1 MYRSVTIFK
10 HFPQLLNKLSE
21 YSLIPLFLL
30 KTKKMIP
37 RVQYK
42 IIKEKIASNKMLLLS
57 GPREVGKQSIV
68 REILTAT
75 GFKFLEFHG
84 QKKLTKKLFEKIDEN
99 TLKTL
104 FGDYRFVVIHEA
116 QYLDQLQLVIEE
128 LLSDSWK
135 GTLILTCSYEPVID
149 EVLREVLQLQGLEVQ
164 LMPPSFYELAQH
176 NGLPVEEGLLEQR
189 LIYGN
194 YPSVVMDLANAE
206 AKLKELVDQVI
217 FTNLGVTDRINKG
230 DKLMRMLQVLA
241 FEVGYSISY
250 NDVGDRCGLDNETVE
265 RYIDLLEKSFVLIKL
280 PSYFNNHRYELKK
293 SHTIYFV
300 DNGIR
305 NVLINNFNPM
315 TIRNDWDQIW
325 RNWLISERI
334 KWNRINNKE
343 VEYYFWKTHTKQ
355 IMDYIEVENG
365 VVSAY
370 KTSWEK
376 RKKMKFPAS
385 FAEAYPFS
393 KSFALN
399 RSTYWGFLT
408 KR

>member
-1 MYRSVTIFK
+1 
-10 HFPQLLNKLSE
+10 
-21 YSLIPLFLL
+21 
-30 KTKKMIP
+30 MIP
-37 RVQYK
+37 RIQYK
-42 IIKEKIASNKMLLLS
+42 AIKQKIATNKLLLLT
-57 GPREVGKQSIV
+57 GPREVGKQTIV
-68 REILTAT
+68 QEILTAA
-75 GFKFLEFHG
+75 GFAYTELNG
-84 QKKLTKKLFEKIDEN
+84 QKRATKKMFEVVSEES
-99 TLKTL
+99 LKES
-104 FGDYRFVVIHEA
+104 FGLNRYVVIHEA
-116 QYLDQLQLVIEE
+116 QYLDKLQEIIEV
-128 LLSDSWK
+128 LLSTDWNI
-135 GTLILTCSYEPVID
+135 TLILTCSYEPVMD
-149 EVLREVLQLQGLEVQ
+149 ELLREVLQLQGLEMQ

-176 NGLPVEEGLLEQR
+176 NGLPVEESLLEQR

-194 YPSVVMDLANAE
+194 YPSVVSNLE
-206 AKLKELVDQVI
+206 KAKPKLRELVDQVI

-230 DKLMRMLQVLA
+230 KKLMHMLQLLA
-241 FEVGYSISY
+241 FEVGDAISY
-250 NDVGDRCGLDNETVE
+250 NDIGDRCGLDNETVE

-315 TIRNDWDQIW
+315 NLRNDWDKIW
-325 RNWLISERI
+325 KNWLISERI
-334 KWNRINNKE
+334 KWNQLNNKE

-365 VVSAY
+365 SVSAY

-393 KSFALN
+393 KLFALN

-408 KR
+408 KK

>member
-1 MYRSVTIFK
+1 
-10 HFPQLLNKLSE
+10 
-21 YSLIPLFLL
+21 
-30 KTKKMIP
+30 MIP
-37 RVQYK
+37 RIQYK
-42 IIKEKIASNKMLLLS
+42 HIKQKIATNKILLLT

-68 REILTAT
+68 QEILTAA
-75 GFKFLEFHG
+75 GLAYLELNG
-84 QKKLTKKLFEKIDEN
+84 QKRVTKKMFESINEE
-99 TLKTL
+99 TLKES
-104 FGDYRFVVIHEA
+104 FGKNRYVVIHEA
-116 QYLDQLQLVIEE
+116 QYLDKLQEIIEV
-128 LLSDSWK
+128 LLSSDWNI
-135 GTLILTCSYEPVID
+135 TLILTCSYEPVMD
-149 EVLREVLQLQGLEVQ
+149 EVLREVLQLQGLEMQ

-176 NGLPVEEGLLEQR
+176 NGLPVEESLLEQR

-194 YPSVVMDLANAE
+194 YPSVVSNLDK
-206 AKLKELVDQVI
+206 AKSKLRELVDQVI

-230 DKLMRMLQVLA
+230 KKLMHMLQILA
-241 FEVGYSISY
+241 FEIGDAISY
-250 NDVGDRCGLDNETVE
+250 NDIGERCGLDNETVE

-293 SHTIYFV
+293 SHTIYFL

-315 TIRNDWDQIW
+315 HLRNDWDKIW
-325 RNWLISERI
+325 KNWLISERI
-334 KWNRINNKE
+334 KWNRLNNKQ

-355 IMDYIEVENG
+355 IMDFIEVENG
-365 VVSAY
+365 SVSAY

-408 KR
+408 KK

>member
-1 MYRSVTIFK
+1 
-10 HFPQLLNKLSE
+10 
-21 YSLIPLFLL
+21 
-30 KTKKMIP
+30 MIP

-42 IIKEKIASNKMLLLS
+42 TIKQKIATNKLLLLT
-57 GPREVGKQSIV
+57 GPREVGKQTIV
-68 REILTAT
+68 QEILTAS
-75 GFKFLEFHG
+75 GYAYMELNG
-84 QKKLTKKLFEKIDEN
+84 QKRVTKKMFEAVNEES
-99 TLKTL
+99 LKES
-104 FGDYRFVVIHEA
+104 FGQNRFVVIHEA
-116 QYLDQLQLVIEE
+116 QYLDKLQDIIEV
-128 LLSDSWK
+128 LLSSDWNI
-135 GTLILTCSYEPVID
+135 TLILTCSYEPVMD
-149 EVLREVLQLQGLEVQ
+149 ELLREVLQLQGLEMQ

-176 NGLPVEEGLLEQR
+176 NGLPVEESLLEQR

-194 YPSVVMDLANAE
+194 YPSVVSNLE
-206 AKLKELVDQVI
+206 KAKPKLRELVDQVI

-230 DKLMRMLQVLA
+230 KKLMHMLQLLA
-241 FEVGYSISY
+241 FEVGDSISY
-250 NDVGDRCGLDNETVE
+250 NDIGDRCGLDNETVE

-293 SHTIYFV
+293 SHCIYFV

-315 TIRNDWDQIW
+315 SLRNDWDKIW
-325 RNWLISERI
+325 KNWLVSERI
-334 KWNRINNKE
+334 KWNRLNNKE

-365 VVSAY
+365 SISAY

-408 KR
+408 KK

>member
-1 MYRSVTIFK
+1 
-10 HFPQLLNKLSE
+10 
-21 YSLIPLFLL
+21 
-30 KTKKMIP
+30 MIP

-42 IIKEKIASNKMLLLS
+42 TIKQKIATNKLLLLT
-57 GPREVGKQSIV
+57 GPREVGKQTIV
-68 REILTAT
+68 QEILTAS
-75 GFKFLEFHG
+75 GYAYMELNG
-84 QKKLTKKLFEKIDEN
+84 QKRVTKKMFEAVNEES
-99 TLKTL
+99 LKES
-104 FGDYRFVVIHEA
+104 FGQNRFVVIHEA
-116 QYLDQLQLVIEE
+116 QYLDKLQDIIEV
-128 LLSDSWK
+128 LLSSDWNI
-135 GTLILTCSYEPVID
+135 TLILTCSYEPVMD
-149 EVLREVLQLQGLEVQ
+149 ELLREVLQLQGLEMH

-176 NGLPVEEGLLEQR
+176 NGLPVEESLLEQR

-194 YPSVVMDLANAE
+194 YPSVVSNLE
-206 AKLKELVDQVI
+206 KAKPKLRELVDQVI

-230 DKLMRMLQVLA
+230 KKLMHMLQLLA
-241 FEVGYSISY
+241 FEVGDSISY
-250 NDVGDRCGLDNETVE
+250 NDIGDRCGLDNETVE

-293 SHTIYFV
+293 SHCIYFV

-315 TIRNDWDQIW
+315 SLRNDWDKIW
-325 RNWLISERI
+325 KNWLVSERI
-334 KWNRINNKE
+334 KWNRLNNKE

-365 VVSAY
+365 SISAY

-408 KR
+408 KK

>member
-1 MYRSVTIFK
+1 
-10 HFPQLLNKLSE
+10 
-21 YSLIPLFLL
+21 
-30 KTKKMIP
+30 MIP
-37 RVQYK
+37 RIQYK
-42 IIKEKIASNKMLLLS
+42 AIKEKIASNKLLLLS
-57 GPREVGKQSIV
+57 GPREVGKQTIV
-68 REILTAT
+68 QEILTAT
-75 GFKFLEFHG
+75 GYEFLELNAR
-84 QKKLTKKLFEKIDEN
+84 KTATKKLFEEV
-99 TLKTL
+99 TEESLKAI
-104 FGDYRFVVIHEA
+104 FGSYRFVVIHEA
-116 QYLDQLQLVIEE
+116 QYLDKLQLIIEE
-128 LLSDSWK
+128 LLADSWK

-149 EVLREVLQLQGLEVQ
+149 EVLREVLQLQGLEVK

-194 YPSVVMDLANAE
+194 YPSVVTDLPNAE
-206 AKLKELVDQVI
+206 SKLWELVDQVI

-230 DKLMRMLQVLA
+230 GKLMRMLQILA
-241 FEVGYSISY
+241 FEVGDAISY
-250 NDVGDRCGLDNETVE
+250 NDVGERSGLDNETVE
-265 RYIDLLEKSFVLIKL
+265 RYINLLEKSFVLIKL

-315 TIRNDWDQIW
+315 TLRNDWDQIW

-334 KWNRINNKE
+334 KWNQLNNKE

-355 IMDYIEVENG
+355 IMDYLEVENG
-365 VVSAY
+365 AVSAY

-385 FAEAYPFS
+385 FSEAYPFS

-408 KR
+408 KK

>member
-1 MYRSVTIFK
+1 
-10 HFPQLLNKLSE
+10 
-21 YSLIPLFLL
+21 
-30 KTKKMIP
+30 MIP

-42 IIKEKIASNKMLLLS
+42 TIKEKIASNKLLLLS

-84 QKKLTKKLFEKIDEN
+84 QKKLTKKLFKKIDES

-128 LLSDSWK
+128 LLSDNWK

-176 NGLPVEEGLLEQR
+176 NGLPVEESLLEQR

-194 YPSVVMDLANAE
+194 YPSVVSDLTNAE
-206 AKLKELVDQVI
+206 IKLKELVEQVI

-230 DKLMRMLQVLA
+230 DKLMRMLQILA
-241 FEVGYSISY
+241 FEVGSSISY

-315 TIRNDWDQIW
+315 ILRNDWDQIW

-365 VVSAY
+365 VISAY

-408 KR
+408 KK

>member
-1 MYRSVTIFK
+1 
-10 HFPQLLNKLSE
+10 
-21 YSLIPLFLL
+21 
-30 KTKKMIP
+30 MIP
-37 RVQYK
+37 RIQYK
-42 IIKEKIASNKMLLLS
+42 TIKEKIASNKLLLLS
-57 GPREVGKQSIV
+57 GPREVGKQTIV
-68 REILTAT
+68 QEILTSA
-75 GFKFLEFHG
+75 GYEFLELNA
-84 QKKLTKKLFEKIDEN
+84 QKKSVKKRFEEVSEAS
-99 TLKTL
+99 LKEI
-104 FGDYRFVVIHEA
+104 FGNHRFVVIHEA
-116 QYLDQLQLVIEE
+116 QYIEKLQLIIEE

-135 GTLILTCSYEPVID
+135 GTLILTCSYEPLID
-149 EVLREVLQLQGLEVQ
+149 EVLREVLQLQGLEVK

-176 NGLPVEEGLLEQR
+176 NGLPIEEGLLEQR

-194 YPSVVMDLANAE
+194 YPSVVTDLANAE
-206 AKLKELVDQVI
+206 SKLRELVDQVI

-230 DKLMRMLQVLA
+230 GKLMRMLQILA
-241 FEVGYSISY
+241 FEVGDAISY
-250 NDVGDRCGLDNETVE
+250 NDVGERSGLDNETVE
-265 RYIDLLEKSFVLIKL
+265 RYINLLEKSFVLIKL

-315 TIRNDWDQIW
+315 TLRNDWDQIW
-325 RNWLISERI
+325 RNWLVSERI
-334 KWNRINNKE
+334 KWNQLNNKE

-408 KR
+408 KK

>member
-1 MYRSVTIFK
+1 
-10 HFPQLLNKLSE
+10 
-21 YSLIPLFLL
+21 
-30 KTKKMIP
+30 MIP
-37 RVQYK
+37 RIQYK
-42 IIKEKIASNKMLLLS
+42 QIKQKIATNKLLLLT
-57 GPREVGKQSIV
+57 GPREVGKQTIV
-68 REILTAT
+68 QEILASA
-75 GFKFLEFHG
+75 GYVYMELNG
-84 QKKLTKKLFEKIDEN
+84 QKRATKKLFETVNEES
-99 TLKTL
+99 LKEA
-104 FGDYRFVVIHEA
+104 FGQNRFVVIHEA
-116 QYLDQLQLVIEE
+116 QYLDKLQAIIEV
-128 LLSDSWK
+128 LLSSEWNI
-135 GTLILTCSYEPVID
+135 TLILTCSYEPVMD
-149 EVLREVLQLQGLEVQ
+149 ELLREVLQLQGLEMQ

-176 NGLPVEEGLLEQR
+176 NGLPVEESLLEQR

-194 YPSVVMDLANAE
+194 YPSVVSNLE
-206 AKLKELVDQVI
+206 KAKPKLRELIDQVI

-230 DKLMRMLQVLA
+230 KKLMHMLQLLA
-241 FEVGYSISY
+241 FEVGDAISY
-250 NDVGDRCGLDNETVE
+250 NDIGERCGLDNETVE

-315 TIRNDWDQIW
+315 HLRNDWDKIW
-325 RNWLISERI
+325 KNWLISERI
-334 KWNRINNKE
+334 KWNRLNNKE
-343 VEYYFWKTHTKQ
+343 VEYFFWKTHTKQ

-365 VVSAY
+365 SVSAY

-408 KR
+408 KK

>member
-1 MYRSVTIFK
+1 
-10 HFPQLLNKLSE
+10 
-21 YSLIPLFLL
+21 
-30 KTKKMIP
+30 MIP
-37 RVQYK
+37 RIQYK
-42 IIKEKIASNKMLLLS
+42 AIKQKIATNKLLLLT
-57 GPREVGKQSIV
+57 GPREVGKQTIV
-68 REILTAT
+68 QEILTAA
-75 GFKFLEFHG
+75 GFAYMELNG
-84 QKKLTKKLFEKIDEN
+84 QKRITKKMFEVVSEES
-99 TLKTL
+99 LKES
-104 FGDYRFVVIHEA
+104 FGLNRYVVIHEA
-116 QYLDQLQLVIEE
+116 QYLDKLQEIIEV
-128 LLSDSWK
+128 LLSTDWDI
-135 GTLILTCSYEPVID
+135 TLILTCSYEPVMD
-149 EVLREVLQLQGLEVQ
+149 ELLREVLQLQGLEMQ

-176 NGLPVEEGLLEQR
+176 NGLPVEESLLEQR

-194 YPSVVMDLANAE
+194 YPSVVSNLE
-206 AKLKELVDQVI
+206 KAKSKLRELVDQVI

-230 DKLMRMLQVLA
+230 KKLMHMLQLLA
-241 FEVGYSISY
+241 FEVGDAISY
-250 NDVGDRCGLDNETVE
+250 NDIGDRCGLDNETVE

-315 TIRNDWDQIW
+315 HLRNDWDKIW
-325 RNWLISERI
+325 KNWLISERI
-334 KWNRINNKE
+334 KWNRLNNKE

-365 VVSAY
+365 SVSAY

-376 RKKMKFPAS
+376 RKKMKFPVS

-408 KR
+408 KK